1 MNEIAASLTD
11 DRTTYR
17 VGERVEGRALW
28 VFATPP
34 EAVEV
39 RLFWRTSGKGDDEL
53 GVVAVHRIDSP
64 DIAGEEAFA
73 LELPTRPWTWHG
85 KLISLD
91 WSLEVVALPTE
102 EAFRID
108 LEVLPPPTSGA

>member
-1 MNEIAASLTD
+1 MNEIAASLTG
-11 DRTTYR
+11 DRTTYS

-28 VFATPP
+28 VFASAP

-39 RLFWRTSGKGDDEL
+39 RLFWHTSGKGDDEV
-53 GVVAVHRIDSP
+53 GVFAVHRVDMPGPSG
-64 DIAGEEAFA
+64 DEAFA

-85 KLISLD
+85 KLLSLD
-91 WSLEVVALPTE
+91 WSLEVVALPDE

-108 LEVLPPPTSGA
+108 LDVKPPAPS